1 MLKNISELSE
11 KFTSAEE
18 VRKELKRVQSIKC
31 RLKKQKAREDYEA
44 RMKEVLEYEQAL
56 KEVRDYFEPKKKPV
70 TQFTWDDVQQLD
82 YEETLKAI
90 KSIQSKKCNVQ
101 FLTER
106 LEDNVEYQKACEIER
121 MLLEH
126 KKNIKPIEDTVVRK
140 SEIMNLIDHIE
151 NLEPKVDRDYVLEL
165 LRKLVQE

>member
-1 MLKNISELSE
+1 MLKNIAELAE
-11 KFTSAEE
+11 KFTNADE

-31 RLKKQKAREDYEA
+31 RLKKQKAREDYED

-70 TQFTWDDVQQLD
+70 TQFTWADIQQLD
-82 YEETLKAI
+82 YEETLRAI
-90 KSIQSKKCNVQ
+90 KSIQSKKCNTQ
-101 FLTER
+101 FLTENP
-106 LEDNVEYQKACEIER
+106 EDNVEYQKACEIER

-151 NLEPKVDRDYVLEL
+151 NLEPKVDRDYVLDL